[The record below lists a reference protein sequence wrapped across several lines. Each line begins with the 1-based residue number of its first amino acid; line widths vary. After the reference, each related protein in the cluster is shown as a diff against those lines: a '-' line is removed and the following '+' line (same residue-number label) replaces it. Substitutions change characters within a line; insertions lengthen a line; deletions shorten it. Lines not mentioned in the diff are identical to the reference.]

1 MNDRGNMGAHLKQ
14 LMPAQEVML
23 HTLNW
28 LEQTFEGHCGVLDL
42 EWETGALTLYG
53 HDCGDYRKQFNKI
66 VKGVWN
72 G

>member
-1 MNDRGNMGAHLKQ
+1 MGAHAKQ
-14 LMPAQEVML
+14 LTSIQETMF

-28 LEQTFEGHCGVLDL
+28 LEQTFEGHCGVLDIEL
-42 EWETGALTLYG
+42 ETGALTLYG